1 MRARGPRSRTNMI
14 RRTLAGFLALLMV
27 LGDGFYMYLR
37 SALPQTDGHIVLAGP
52 KVEIRIERD
61 ADGVPLIT
69 AGDDEDAA
77 FGLGFVHAQERL
89 FQMELQRRY
98 GAGRLAEIFG
108 SEAVTIDR
116 QMRVLGLHR
125 AAEAEI
131 PFLSVTVRRGLE
143 AYAAGVNAFLASRRG
158 ALPPEFLLLRFAPE
172 PWRPADSLV
181 WGKLMAVRL
190 GGNYRGELLRAR
202 MARTIT
208 AADLAFLHP
217 EYPKAAPTTLTDML
231 PIYRRLALD
240 RLYEALPAVVGPNF
254 ASNNWIVDGKH
265 SASGKPAVD

>member
-14 RRTLAGFLALLMV
+14 RRILAGFLALLMIF
-27 LGDGFYMYLR
+27 GGGFYIYLR
-37 SALPQTDGHIVLAGP
+37 SALPQTDGRIVLAGP

-108 SEAVTIDR
+108 PEAAATDR
-116 QMRVLGLHR
+116 QMRVLGLYR

-131 PFLSVTVRRGLE
+131 PFLSAAVRGGLE
-143 AYAAGVNAFLASRRG
+143 AYAAGVNGFVATHRG

-202 MARTIT
+202 MARTIPP
-208 AADLAFLHP
+208 ADLAILYP
-217 EYPKAAPTTLTDML
+217 EYPKDAPTTLSEMLPAEML
-231 PIYRRLALD
+231 PIYRRL
-240 RLYEALPAVVGPNF
+240 
-254 ASNNWIVDGKH
+254 
-265 SASGKPAVD
+265 